1 MTFVT
6 GLEGV
11 LRNNGIIRWNQKCP
25 TSCVLW
31 KCCSEFLENFLKI
44 FTTPILKETV
54 PRYVPY
60 FIKEHLWMSAFD
72 KETLKILVEVN
83 PPQSWPWKQNSAAV
97 VAAVMIL
104 ELLNNWR
111 RVPQINILLRKLDFG
126 P

>member
-1 MTFVT
+1 M
-6 GLEGV
+6 
-11 LRNNGIIRWNQKCP
+11 
-25 TSCVLW
+25 
-31 KCCSEFLENFLKI
+31 
-44 FTTPILKETV
+44 
-54 PRYVPY
+54 YVPY

-83 PPQSWPWKQNSAAV
+83 PPQSWPWKQNSTAV

-111 RVPQINILLRKLDFG
+111 RVSQINILLRKLDFW

>member
-31 KCCSEFLENFLKI
+31 KGCSEFLENFLKI

-54 PRYVPY
+54 PLYVPY